1 MPSIRNCSASAKA
14 PLVHEVPLKQTPVMG
29 QSGSC
34 TDVLPDGSSRV
45 NVVNG
50 MRAQGAILTNS
61 RWAATMGILALT
73 AMAVSVI
80 CLHFGAHP
88 IAYGEIVRVF
98 VEAMNRK
105 EIAGGISDIASTILL
120 QVRLPRMLLG
130 FLVGCSL
137 ATVGVALQALLRNPL
152 ADPYVLGVS
161 SGAAL
166 GAAVGVLLGA
176 GTTFLA
182 ETALPVCGFAGGL
195 LALVIVYRIAAGS
208 EALPIHS
215 LLLAGVILNAIF
227 SALIMFITSILE
239 PNRSYGMM
247 AWLMGT
253 LTAPTYGG
261 LAGLLVYLSI
271 GLVLLFGHM
280 RVLNILALGEETAR
294 TLGVDTERAKR
305 SLFVLAALVTGAVV
319 SVSGMIGFIGMVVP
333 HAVRLVTG
341 ADHRLLLPASALV
354 GGTFLMGADT
364 IARTMISPAEIPV
377 GIITALAGGPFFV
390 YLLLWR
396 KDRLA

>member
-1 MPSIRNCSASAKA
+1 
-14 PLVHEVPLKQTPVMG
+14 
-29 QSGSC
+29 
-34 TDVLPDGSSRV
+34 
-45 NVVNG
+45 
-50 MRAQGAILTNS
+50 
-61 RWAATMGILALT
+61 MGILALT

-80 CLHFGAHP
+80 CLHFGAQP
-88 IAYGEIVRVF
+88 IGYGEIWRVF
-98 VEAMNRK
+98 LNAMSGE
-105 EIAGGISDIASTILL
+105 EIDGEISNVASTILL
-120 QVRLPRMLLG
+120 QIRLPRLLLG
-130 FLVGCSL
+130 FLVGCAL

-166 GAAVGVLLGA
+166 GAAVGILLGV

-182 ETALPVCGFAGGL
+182 DTALPVCGFVGGL
-195 LALVIVYRIAAGS
+195 LALVIVYRMAVNS
-208 EALPIHS
+208 EQLPIHG
-215 LLLAGVILNAIF
+215 LLLTGVILNAVF
-227 SALIMFITSILE
+227 SALIMFITSILD

-253 LTAPTYGG
+253 LTAPTYRG
-261 LAGLLVYLSI
+261 LAGVVVYLSI
-271 GLVLLFGHM
+271 GLVLLFSQM
-280 RVLNILALGEETAR
+280 RALNILALGEETAR
-294 TLGVDTERAKR
+294 TLGIDTERAKR
-305 SLFVLAALVTGAVV
+305 SIFVVAALVTGAVV

-364 IARTMISPAEIPV
+364 IARTLIVPTEIPV
-377 GIITALAGGPFFV
+377 GIITALAGGPFFL

>member
-1 MPSIRNCSASAKA
+1 VDSASGI
-14 PLVHEVPLKQTPVMG
+14 V
-29 QSGSC
+29 
-34 TDVLPDGSSRV
+34 
-45 NVVNG
+45 
-50 MRAQGAILTNS
+50 AQGAILTSS
-61 RWAATMGILALT
+61 RWMVTLGILALT
-73 AMAVSVI
+73 AVAVSFI
-80 CLHFGAHP
+80 CLHFGAQP
-88 IAYGEIVRVF
+88 IAYGEILRVF
-98 VEAMNRK
+98 LDAMNRK
-105 EIAGGISDIASTILL
+105 GIDDGTADVASTILL
-120 QVRLPRMLLG
+120 QVRMPRMLLG

-176 GTTFLA
+176 GATFLA

-195 LALVIVYRIAAGS
+195 LALVIVYRMAASS
-208 EALPIHS
+208 EQLPIHS
-215 LLLAGVILNAIF
+215 LLLTGVILNAIF

-253 LTAPTYGG
+253 LTAPTYGS
-261 LAGLLVYLSI
+261 LAGLIVYLSI
-271 GLVLLFGHM
+271 GLVLLFGQM
-280 RVLNILALGEETAR
+280 RALNILALGEESAR
-294 TLGVDTERAKR
+294 TLGIDTERAKR
-305 SLFVLAALVTGAVV
+305 SIFVLAALVTGAVV